1 MSDASDKAPFAT
13 ASSTPVP
20 DPTLLTTQQLNQ
32 QIAALKELVFTR
44 LDAGDKA
51 VELFNENLT
60 RVPTA
65 LAVEMAHMKEWIEE
79 KFRTVYVQFSTIQ
92 TQFKE
97 RDVRVEDNKTAATTA
112 VNAALSAAKEA
123 VQEQN
128 KSFEKSIDKSER
140 ATLEQ
145 ITQQRVLL
153 QSIEKSINEKI
164 AAQDTRVIR
173 LETMITASQTAK
185 VENRESSG
193 ASAYILFSVVTAIL
207 ALTGILIAIFKH

>member
-1 MSDASDKAPFAT
+1 MSEPADRGFAT
-13 ASSTPVP
+13 HGSTPVP

-44 LDAGDKA
+44 LDANDKA

-65 LAVEMAHMKEWIEE
+65 LAVEIAHLKELQEA
-79 KFRTVYVQFSTIQ
+79 KFATIATQFTTIQ

-145 ITQQRVLL
+145 INQQRVLL
-153 QSIEKSINEKI
+153 QSIEKSISEKI
-164 AAQDTRVIR
+164 TAQDTRVIR
-173 LETMITASQTAK
+173 LETMLTASQTAK
-185 VENRESSG
+185 VENRESAG
-193 ASAYILFSVVTAIL
+193 ANVYILFSVIMAIL
-207 ALTGILIAIFKH
+207 AVAGILIAVFRR